1 MIQADEK
8 LINVQFEHLIW
19 HNELQNFLI
28 EIEIYDERIQS
39 LLTLHHDDDELQKDL
54 RTFRDKFHEIKA
66 NINNWKVAI
75 GQHEYR
81 IMEVSKLD
89 GAIKLLTNSEH
100 DEIRKKVQRLRKAMI
115 KIKEKFHY
123 FLLKHI

>member
-19 HNELQNFLI
+19 HNELQNYLI
-28 EIEIYDERIQS
+28 EIEIYDDRIQS
-39 LLTLHHDDDELQKDL
+39 LLALHQDDDLQQEL
-54 RTFRDKFHEIKA
+54 RTFRDKFHELKT
-66 NINNWKVAI
+66 NINHWKVSI

-81 IMEVSKLD
+81 IMEVAKLD

-100 DEIRKKVQRLRKAMI
+100 SEIRKKVQLLRKSMM
-115 KIKEKFHY
+115 KIKEKFQY
-123 FLLKHI
+123 FLLKRI

>member
-19 HNELQNFLI
+19 HNELQNYLV
-28 EIEIYDERIQS
+28 EIEIYDERIRS
-39 LLTLHHDDDELQKDL
+39 LMTLHHDEDLQEEL
-54 RTFRDKFHEIKA
+54 RTFRDKFHELKT
-66 NINNWKVAI
+66 NINSWKISI

-81 IMEVSKLD
+81 IMEVAKLN

-100 DEIRKKVQRLRKAMI
+100 DEIRKKVQRLRKSMI
-115 KIKEKFHY
+115 KIKEKFQY
-123 FLLKHI
+123 FLLKRI